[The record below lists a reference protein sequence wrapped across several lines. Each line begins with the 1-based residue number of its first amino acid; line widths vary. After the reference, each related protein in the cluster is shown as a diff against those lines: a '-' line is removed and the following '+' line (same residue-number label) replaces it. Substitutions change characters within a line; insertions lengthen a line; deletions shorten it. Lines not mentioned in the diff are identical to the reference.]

1 VTDEELYLDPEN
13 DPSGILW
20 ILARDVRLT
29 KQQDRTYRA
38 EELDGNGR
46 TCVLSFSDQGRLLF
60 DGADVETED
69 LPAYVGMT
77 DEADQSST
85 GVAIFRN
92 DIVSYE

>member
-1 VTDEELYLDPEN
+1 VTNEGQYLDPEN
-13 DPSGILW
+13 DPTGILW

-29 KQQDRTYRA
+29 RQKDHTYCA

-46 TCVLSFSDQGRLLF
+46 TCVLSFSEGRLLF

-77 DEADQSST
+77 DEADQSPT